1 MDIRINK
8 FVAQATGLGRRQIDK
23 LITESKVKINGNPAE
38 LGSKVSP
45 EDNVTLDDKVI
56 RSSST
61 FKTIALNK
69 PVGYVC
75 SRNGQ
80 GSLTIYDLLPNEL
93 HELKP
98 IGRLDKDSSGLL
110 LMTNDGDLA
119 YKLSHPSFQKEKVYQ
134 ISLNKTL
141 TETDRKQ
148 VSDKGVDLTDGVSKL
163 KLKPIGGTN
172 TWEVRM
178 SEGRNRQIRRTFE
191 ALGYIVTELERIS
204 FDEYS
209 LDKLKLKEYRT
220 ITT

>member
-1 MDIRINK
+1 
-8 FVAQATGLGRRQIDK
+8 
-23 LITESKVKINGNPAE
+23 
-38 LGSKVSP
+38 
-45 EDNVTLDDKVI
+45 
-56 RSSST
+56 
-61 FKTIALNK
+61 
-69 PVGYVC
+69 
-75 SRNGQ
+75 
-80 GSLTIYDLLPNEL
+80 LTIYDLLPNEL